1 MIITRGYGTVV
12 SLSLPVGVTV
22 AQDGI
27 LDLDVTAE
35 DILDIETES
44 EPTLVEDVSIT
55 VDDGVVDVTVRN
67 VVDVSVE
74 KD

>member
-12 SLSLPVGVTV
+12 SLSLPMAVTV

-35 DILDIETES
+35 DVLDIETES
-44 EPTLVEDVSIT
+44 ESTLVEDVSVT
-55 VDDGVVDVTVRN
+55 VDDGVIDVTVTN
-67 VVDVSVE
+67 VTDVSVE
-74 KD
+74 TE